1 MYRLQQVLC
10 LRQILTLKAK
20 PGRPREAEVRE
31 LNLHERGIRE
41 YWIRYGAPGD
51 FQQGPKLPADP
62 SALFGKPPANPKKL
76 HLGRGIAQ
84 KYQHNLYSQ
93 HKAIA
98 MTSGLPEWRQPAIMA
113 KKASAEWK
121 PPPAHTE
128 DGKYSLQVRR
138 RFA

>member
-10 LRQILTLKAK
+10 LRQILTLTAK

-98 MTSGLPEWRQPAIMA
+98 MTSGLPEWRQCKSGI
-113 KKASAEWK
+113 
-121 PPPAHTE
+121 
-128 DGKYSLQVRR
+128 
-138 RFA
+138 

>member
-1 MYRLQQVLC
+1 MNAASASTGSVTVRLV
-10 LRQILTLKAK
+10 T
-20 PGRPREAEVRE
+20 
-31 LNLHERGIRE
+31 
-41 YWIRYGAPGD
+41 PGD

-98 MTSGLPEWRQPAIMA
+98 MTSGLPEWRQCKSGI
-113 KKASAEWK
+113 
-121 PPPAHTE
+121 
-128 DGKYSLQVRR
+128 
-138 RFA
+138 